1 MAVNKFM
8 KRVFGSTLLTA
19 LWATGTYADALPLW
33 EIQGASNRVFLLG
46 SVHFLRPSDYPLPAG
61 MEAAYAA
68 ADELVMEID
77 MDDLDP
83 VAAQTTMSS
92 LATDGPDLQEGMGKA
107 GYADVAELAKAAG
120 INIEQFAS
128 FEPWFAGLMIVQL
141 RMLQMGFDPAWGIET
156 QFSERARK
164 DGKSIRGLE
173 TLTGQLSFMD
183 ELDMETQRLFLLETL
198 KDSAETEAEM
208 QTIMTAWQTGDTSAL
223 AELQLEL
230 QQEAPEL
237 NDALFT
243 RRNRNWVPQ
252 IIELTKQKQDYLV
265 IVGAMHMAGDN
276 SVLELLEAE
285 GIKVRQLSD
294 SSPD

>member
-1 MAVNKFM
+1 MAVGTFSTK
-8 KRVFGSTLLTA
+8 VVASTLVAA
-19 LWATGTYADALPLW
+19 LWATSAYADALPLW
-33 EIQGASNRVFLLG
+33 EIQGTANRVFLLG
-46 SVHFLRPSDYPLPAG
+46 SVHFLRPTDYPLSAG
-61 MEAAYAA
+61 IEAAYAD

-83 VAAQTTMSS
+83 VKAQTVMSS
-92 LATDGPDLQEGMGKA
+92 MATDGPDLRESLSSED
-107 GYADVAELAKAAG
+107 YAELAELAEATS
-120 INIEQFAS
+120 IDLEQLAP
-128 FEPWFAGLMIVQL
+128 FEPWFAGLMITQM
-141 RMLQMGFDPAWGIET
+141 RMLQLGFDPIWGIES

-173 TLTGQLSFMD
+173 TLSGQLSFMD
-183 ELDMETQRLFLLETL
+183 ELDMETQRLFLLEAL
-198 KDSAETEAEM
+198 KDNAATEAEM

-230 QQEAPEL
+230 MQEAPEL
-237 NDALFT
+237 GDALFT

-265 IVGAMHMAGDN
+265 IVGAMHMAGDD

-285 GIKVRQLSD
+285 GIKVRQLNVSPSD
-294 SSPD
+294 

>member
-1 MAVNKFM
+1 MAVNKFTSRIIRSAM
-8 KRVFGSTLLTA
+8 LTA
-19 LWATGTYADALPLW
+19 LWATGAYADALPLW

-46 SVHFLRPSDYPLPAG
+46 SVHFLRPTDYPLPAG

-83 VAAQTTMSS
+83 VAAQTIMSS
-92 LATDGPDLQEGMGKA
+92 MATDGPDLREGMSKA
-107 GYADVAELAKAAG
+107 GYAEIAELAKAAG
-120 INIEQFAS
+120 IDLEQLAP

-141 RMLQMGFDPAWGIET
+141 RMLQMGFDPTWGIET

-173 TLTGQLSFMD
+173 TLGRQLAFMD
-183 ELDMETQRLFLLETL
+183 ELDMQTQRLFLLDAL
-198 KDSAETEAEM
+198 KDTAAADAEM
-208 QTIMTAWQTGDTSAL
+208 QTIMTAWQTGDTNAL

-230 QQEAPEL
+230 MQEAPEL
-237 NDALFT
+237 GDALFT

-252 IIELTKQKQDYLV
+252 IIELTKQKQNYLV

-285 GIKVRQLSD
+285 GIKVRQLNVSPSD
-294 SSPD
+294 

>member
-1 MAVNKFM
+1 M
-8 KRVFGSTLLTA
+8 KKVFGSALLAA
-19 LWATGTYADALPLW
+19 LWSTAACANALPLW
-33 EIQGASNRVFLLG
+33 EIQGANNRVFLLG
-46 SVHFLRPSDYPLPAG
+46 SVHFLRPSDYPLPAD

-68 ADELVMEID
+68 ADELIMEVD

-83 VAAQTTMSS
+83 VAAQTVMSS
-92 LATDGPDLQEGMGKA
+92 LATDGPDLREGMGKA
-107 GYADVAELAKAAG
+107 GYVEIAELAKAAG
-120 INIEQFAS
+120 IDLEQLAS

-141 RMLQMGFDPAWGIET
+141 RMLQMGFDPAWGIEA

-183 ELDMETQRLFLLETL
+183 ELDMETQRLFLLEAL

-230 QQEAPEL
+230 MQEAPEL
-237 NDALFT
+237 GDALFT

-252 IIELTKQKQDYLV
+252 IIELTKQKQNYLV
-265 IVGAMHMAGDN
+265 IVGAMHMAGDD

-285 GIKVRQLSD
+285 GIKVRQLNASPSD
-294 SSPD
+294 